1 VEITVMHVA
10 QSIFRG
16 QNCWLGFWFP
26 LLCLHHCSGN
36 RTFVS
41 LPGGI
46 KRWWS
51 PSCM

>member
-1 VEITVMHVA
+1 MHVV

-26 LLCLHHCSGN
+26 LLWISHCSGSHA
-36 RTFVS
+36 FVS
-41 LPGGI
+41 LPGGN

-51 PSCM
+51 QACL